1 MLFVFSLGA
10 VRRNVALSNVTD
22 SDIQREIVRCLHG
35 ALDRDGGRRACMKR
49 QAAAAA
55 PPSAATSLTSTS
67 VQSNQSADDTDIE
80 SDAQ

>member
-1 MLFVFSLGA
+1 MFSLGA

-22 SDIQREIVRCLHG
+22 SDIQRKIVRCLHG
-35 ALDRDGGRRACMKR
+35 ALDRDGGRRARMKR

-67 VQSNQSADDTDIE
+67 VQSNQSADDTDIK